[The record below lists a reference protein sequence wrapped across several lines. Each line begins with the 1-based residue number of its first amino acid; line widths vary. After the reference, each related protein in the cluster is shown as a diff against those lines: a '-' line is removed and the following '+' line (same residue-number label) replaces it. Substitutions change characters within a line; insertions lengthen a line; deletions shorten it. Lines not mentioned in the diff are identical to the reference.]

1 MTFED
6 INSFKKERIYELIF
20 QLAEKYDVY
29 ATLEMNMDINGVPY
43 QVATQ
48 VDHFILKPCTKEE
61 FLAKMENYK
70 NSREKLKLASLL
82 YLYILALDH
91 GKAWAKGTAHEQE
104 VKTNTMIEDT
114 MKKVREVAQASNLKE
129 EIGGLEEKLTEI
141 QTKFRDFS
149 ILNNH

>member
-1 MTFED
+1 
-6 INSFKKERIYELIF
+6 
-20 QLAEKYDVY
+20 
-29 ATLEMNMDINGVPY
+29 MNKDINGVPY

-48 VDHFILKPCTKEE
+48 VDQLILKPCTKGEC
-61 FLAKMENYK
+61 LAKMENYK

-91 GKAWAKGTAHEQE
+91 GKAWAKGTAHDEE

-114 MKKVREVAQASNLKE
+114 MKVREVAQASNLKE